1 MVIFFL
7 LVDTFYVVRVSNTF
21 DTNSGSG
28 VGSSTF

>member
-28 VGSSTF
+28 AGSSTF